1 MSYSTIPPPL
11 NSGQSGV
18 FSTSLCDFFSSSPSR
33 HSDCCAFACCGLLQS
48 DVNQHRI
55 SNLSTSFLWCKR
67 LFLNL
72 GIPFLT
78 VVLVNRL
85 GVAPLYSFITVA
97 SVILLLCFRGWYYR
111 YQQRLQVMRFIY
123 TSRSEQQQQQHPSEE
138 DIDALLSRNRCNTL
152 CATAVCGCVSSSQST
167 LEEPLPSNHHTQD
180 FCSKLWNCIQCL
192 CCSTLSRCWC
202 QCCGMCAIGQQ
213 DREISRL
220 HTSSNHDYVTF
231 EPFQEYAMK
240 LQQLRTDRVTSFWK
254 HLCNMSKLS
263 YKLLQLLAWS
273 LVVLALVAVLRVER
287 NFTLVNLLVVLATFF
302 QAFLILY
309 FVHWKWYRFDLSLD
323 AVVKYFSSGFILA
336 TGMAVVLEML
346 VSALLGLIS
355 NVIILIVVIT
365 QDGTSLPTTSQ
376 EARDYARQFQREH
389 LPLFC
394 FFTFLNAFVV
404 AAFVEETCKYFGF
417 WMVETPDLNN
427 STLFGRVPKESKG
440 VGITIAMVATALG
453 FACCENLLYVFVY
466 SPPSLV
472 NEVTT
477 LLARSIFPIHP
488 LAAAL
493 QSIGVCRRD
502 LEGDRKVGLGR
513 ILFPAILLHGSF
525 DFVLMVMALI
535 ESVEDEGGGGNVSND
550 DDGMADDDLAK
561 HESSRAGVQ
570 DEMPSLMA
578 SVVIVIIGLIY
589 YVWQADAQ
597 RIRLHELDQGGR
609 STGETTPLLV

>member
-1 MSYSTIPPPL
+1 
-11 NSGQSGV
+11 
-18 FSTSLCDFFSSSPSR
+18 
-33 HSDCCAFACCGLLQS
+33 
-48 DVNQHRI
+48 
-55 SNLSTSFLWCKR
+55 
-67 LFLNL
+67 
-72 GIPFLT
+72 
-78 VVLVNRL
+78 
-85 GVAPLYSFITVA
+85 
-97 SVILLLCFRGWYYR
+97 
-111 YQQRLQVMRFIY
+111 
-123 TSRSEQQQQQHPSEE
+123 
-138 DIDALLSRNRCNTL
+138 
-152 CATAVCGCVSSSQST
+152 
-167 LEEPLPSNHHTQD
+167 
-180 FCSKLWNCIQCL
+180 
-192 CCSTLSRCWC
+192 
-202 QCCGMCAIGQQ
+202 MCAIGQQ
-213 DREISRL
+213 DRELCRL
-220 HTSSNHDYVTF
+220 DDNITGNHDYVTF
-231 EPFQEYAMK
+231 EPFQEYDVK

-254 HLCNMSKLS
+254 HMCSMSKLS

-273 LVVLALVAVLRVER
+273 LLVLALVAVLRVER

-302 QAFLILY
+302 QAFLVLY

-346 VSALLGLIS
+346 VSAILGLIS
-355 NVIILIVVIT
+355 NVIILIVAIT
-365 QDGTSLPTTSQ
+365 QEYAKGTSLPTTSQ
-376 EARDYARQFQREH
+376 EAQGYAREFQREH

-417 WMVETPDLNN
+417 WMVETPDLND
-427 STLFGRVPKESKG
+427 SSLFGRVSKESKG

-502 LEGDRKVGLGR
+502 LEGDCKVGLGR
-513 ILFPAILLHGSF
+513 ILFPAIMLHGSF
-525 DFVLMVMALI
+525 DFLLMVMALI
-535 ESVEDEGGGGNVSND
+535 QSVEDEGGGGNVSSD
-550 DDGMADDDLAK
+550 DDNSIDDDLAK
-561 HESSRAGVQ
+561 QESSHAGVQ
-570 DEMPSLMA
+570 DEMPLLMA

-609 STGETTPLLV
+609 PTGETTPLLV